1 MPATFINS
9 FILFFVAIDTIGNV
23 PFFLSLTEDIKV
35 KERNKIAIKATII
48 AFFIMITFAYGG
60 RYLLEAINVS
70 LDSLKIAG
78 GVILML
84 LAIDILF
91 EKRKKRREKRV
102 EEALDEKS
110 FDEIVVFPIAI
121 PFIAGPSALTT
132 IILLIGNYK
141 NFPEFQITVII
152 ALIAALVFG
161 LILMIGASYIVKFVP
176 KQILMV
182 LKLLL
187 ISNYLFKV
195 AKTSASRV
203 FALKDCVKGTGTTLA
218 STGLLEY
225 LFGK

>member
-1 MPATFINS
+1 MSAAYINS

-23 PFFLSLTEDIKV
+23 PFFLSLSEYVKT
-35 KERNKIAIKATII
+35 KERNNIAIKATII
-48 AFFIMITFAYGG
+48 AFFILITFAYGG

-78 GVILML
+78 GIILML

-141 NFPEFQITVII
+141 NFPEFQIPVIL
-152 ALIAALVFG
+152 ALIAALVVG
-161 LILMIGASYIVKFVP
+161 LILMIGASHIVKFIP
-176 KQILMV
+176 KQILH
-182 LKLLL
+182 
-187 ISNYLFKV
+187 
-195 AKTSASRV
+195 ATSRV
-203 FALKDCVKGTGTTLA
+203 MAFILAALATQFVVDGIKA
-218 STGLLEY
+218 S
-225 LFGK
+225 FNI